1 MKRFYLYSYLLTLV
15 IIGCGPELRTVVE
28 RDKFNRIILEAELK
42 GEVDTNWVKL
52 HTYHFIGPS
61 TDGPPLDNSDPV
73 KSDVNIDDSGNLAW
87 GAEEEPIK
95 PDVSPTET
103 AEETPTDTAEV
114 VQDFTITVDSTK
126 KTFSSFA
133 KGRREGDWKT
143 WHPNG
148 QLKTHYT
155 FIKDQIEGLYT
166 YYDSVGTTKKTETY
180 KKSILEGVTSD
191 FNDNGTLHVTTEY
204 KKNLKDGLQK
214 EFIEGVVLIE
224 QRTYKKDSLD
234 GEWTSWHDNGT
245 KKVVRVYKNG
255 TPKGNWIFYDEK
267 GAWMREEQYKK
278 GVADGIW
285 TFYDRD
291 RFKVFHYY
299 TLGELVAEYTEAK
312 WPNGQIKEEPPSFNK
327 EGQLDGTR
335 IGYWADGSTRYTMD
349 YKKGKKDGDE
359 VRYDSTGVLIFE
371 VRYDK
376 GVRNGMEKEYYVNGN
391 PKRLARYK
399 DNKLDGMEKEYYANG
414 NSKRFASY
422 KDDKLDGKTEL
433 FDSLGVI
440 TETITYKDSLRN
452 GKTTLWWPN
461 GEAYQRLTYEKDIL
475 EGRFE
480 EWDSLGTDIVKGSYT
495 EGVRHKKWLYYDSEG
510 KRDKFVFL
518 DMDSTITDYQFKYY
532 PNWQLVEEPGFND
545 RGLYDGK
552 WESFYID
559 GATSKK
565 FSYDEG
571 KRDKIWMSY
580 FQDGRRENYTFYTQ
594 DSLVT
599 DYDFTYFANLQIKEE
614 PEFNKNGLFDGKWE
628 QFYEDGETKMT
639 FSYDESKKDKIWMSF
654 YPDNRRQNYTYYNQD
669 TLVTDYDFKY
679 YDNIKIIDDPD
690 LYDYAYYMNLEVV
703 KKPRYDNL
711 QIVEE
716 PSFSK
721 NGLFDGKWD
730 SFFENGDQWRTFHY
744 EEGLKVKIWSVFYD
758 STGTRHSE
766 TNYEND
772 LKHGQYQEWYE
783 NIIVRPRAEGLYKE
797 DVKDLLWTFWNEF
810 QEKRFEEWR
819 DGVLYDSF
827 EYEYY
832 SNGQVKEEPSYKDR
846 RKHGDWVRYFPDGSV
861 MGTRTFK
868 VGLKEGVWIEYYK
881 NPPGNRDD
889 IVAWQGKYVADKR
902 EGKWEW
908 FWLNQEKQ
916 RVDSYKKGEMT
927 SEKCF
932 ERDGTGSTRDCSEV
946 RFESSR

>member
-1 MKRFYLYSYLLTLV
+1 MKRFYLYSYIATLL

-28 RDKFNRIILEAELK
+28 RDKYNRIILEAELK

-52 HTYHFIGPS
+52 HTYHFMGPS
-61 TDGPPLDNSDPV
+61 TDGPPLDETASTQADMSV
-73 KSDVNIDDSGNLAW
+73 DDSGNLAW
-87 GAEEEPIK
+87 GAEEETVEANNEATDI
-95 PDVSPTET
+95 SEEST
-103 AEETPTDTAEV
+103 ADTGEV

-133 KGRREGDWKT
+133 KGRKEGDWKT
-143 WHPNG
+143 WHANG

-155 FIKDQIEGLYT
+155 YIKDQIEGVYT
-166 YYDSVGTTKKTETY
+166 YYDSVGTTIKTETY
-180 KKSILEGVTSD
+180 KKSILEGVTSE
-191 FNDNGTLHVTTEY
+191 FNENGTLHITTEY
-204 KKNLKDGLQK
+204 KKGLKEGLQK

-224 QRTYKKDSLD
+224 QRTFKKDSLD

-245 KKVVRVYKNG
+245 QKVVRVYKNG
-255 TPKGNWIFYDEK
+255 SPRGNWTFYDEK
-267 GAWMREEQYKK
+267 GAWMREQQYKK
-278 GVADGIW
+278 GLADGIW
-285 TFYDRD
+285 TFYDREG
-291 RFKVFHYY
+291 FKVFHYY

-312 WPNGQIKEEPPSFNK
+312 WPNGQIKEEPPTFNK
-327 EGQLDGTR
+327 EGQLHGTR

-359 VRYDSTGVLIFE
+359 IRYDSTGVLIFE

-376 GVRNGMEKEYYVNGN
+376 GIRNGMEKEYYSNGN
-391 PKRLARYK
+391 PKRLAKYK
-399 DNKLDGMEKEYYANG
+399 DNKLN
-414 NSKRFASY
+414 
-422 KDDKLDGKTEL
+422 GKTEL
-433 FDSLGVI
+433 FDSLGVK
-440 TETITYKDSLRN
+440 TETIAYKDSLRN

-461 GEAYQRLTYEKDIL
+461 GEAYQRFTYENDIL

-480 EWDSLGTDIVKGSYT
+480 EWDSLGTDIVKGTYT
-495 EGVRHKKWLYYDSEG
+495 GGVRHKKWLYYDSEG
-510 KRDKFVFL
+510 RRDKFVFL
-518 DMDSTITDYQFKYY
+518 DMDSIITDYKFKYY

-565 FSYDEG
+565 FSYTEG
-571 KRDKIWMSY
+571 KRDKVWMSY
-580 FQDGRRENYTFYTQ
+580 YQDGRRENYTFYTQ
-594 DSLVT
+594 DSLIT
-599 DYDFTYFANLQIKEE
+599 DYDFTYYANLQIKEE
-614 PEFNKNGLFDGKWE
+614 PKFSKDGLFDGKWE

-639 FSYDESKKDKIWMSF
+639 FSYDRSKKDQIWMSYF
-654 YPDNRRQNYTYYNQD
+654 NDNRRQNYTFYNQD
-669 TLVTDYDFKY
+669 TLITDYDFKY
-679 YDNIKIIDDPD
+679 YDNIKIVDDPD
-690 LYDYAYYMNLEVV
+690 LYDYEYYMNLEIIE
-703 KKPRYDNL
+703 KPRNDNL

-716 PSFSK
+716 PSFGK
-721 NGLFDGKWD
+721 NGLFDGKWE
-730 SFFENGDQWRTFHY
+730 SFFADGDQWRTFHY
-744 EEGLKVKIWSVFYD
+744 EDGLKVKLWSVFYD

-772 LKHGQYQEWYE
+772 MKNGQYQEWYE
-783 NIIVRPRAEGLYKE
+783 NIIIRPRAEGLYKD

-819 DGVLYDSF
+819 DGILYDSF

-832 SNGQVKEEPSYKDR
+832 PNGQVKEEPSYKDR

-861 MGTRTFK
+861 MGTRTF
-868 VGLKEGVWIEYYK
+868 VAGLKEGLWIEYYK

-889 IVAWQGKYVADKR
+889 IVAWQGKYVSDKR

-932 ERDGTGSTRDCSEV
+932 ERDGSGSTRDCSEV
-946 RFESSR
+946 RFQSNR

>member
-1 MKRFYLYSYLLTLV
+1 MKRFYIYSYIVTLL

-28 RDKFNRIILEAELK
+28 RDKYNRIILEAELK

-52 HTYHFIGPS
+52 HTYHFMGPS
-61 TDGPPLDNSDPV
+61 TDGPPLDETASTQTDMSV
-73 KSDVNIDDSGNLAW
+73 DDSGNLAW
-87 GAEEEPIK
+87 GAEEETVEANNEATDI
-95 PDVSPTET
+95 SEEST
-103 AEETPTDTAEV
+103 ADTGEV

-133 KGRREGDWKT
+133 KGRKEGDWKT
-143 WHPNG
+143 WHANG

-155 FIKDQIEGLYT
+155 YIKDQIEGVYT
-166 YYDSVGTTKKTETY
+166 YYDSVGTTIKTETY
-180 KKSILEGVTSD
+180 KKSILEGVTSE
-191 FNDNGTLHVTTEY
+191 FNENGTLHITTEY
-204 KKNLKDGLQK
+204 KKGLKEGLQK

-224 QRTYKKDSLD
+224 QRTFKKDSLD

-245 KKVVRVYKNG
+245 QKVVRVYKNG
-255 TPKGNWIFYDEK
+255 SPRGNWTFYDEK
-267 GAWMREEQYKK
+267 GAWMREQQYKK
-278 GVADGIW
+278 GLADGIW
-285 TFYDRD
+285 TFYDREG
-291 RFKVFHYY
+291 FKVFHYY

-312 WPNGQIKEEPPSFNK
+312 WPNGQIKEEPPTFNK
-327 EGQLDGTR
+327 EGQLHGTR

-359 VRYDSTGVLIFE
+359 IRYDSTGVLIFE

-376 GVRNGMEKEYYVNGN
+376 GIRNGMEKEYYSNGN
-391 PKRLARYK
+391 PKRLAKYK
-399 DNKLDGMEKEYYANG
+399 DNKLN
-414 NSKRFASY
+414 
-422 KDDKLDGKTEL
+422 GKTEL
-433 FDSLGVI
+433 FDSLGVK
-440 TETITYKDSLRN
+440 TETIAYKDSLRN

-461 GEAYQRLTYEKDIL
+461 GEAYQRFTYENDIL

-480 EWDSLGTDIVKGSYT
+480 EWDSLGTDIVKGTYT
-495 EGVRHKKWLYYDSEG
+495 GGVRHKKWLYYDSEG
-510 KRDKFVFL
+510 RRDKFVFL
-518 DMDSTITDYQFKYY
+518 DMDSIITDYKFKYY

-565 FSYDEG
+565 FSYTEG
-571 KRDKIWMSY
+571 KRDKVWMSY
-580 FQDGRRENYTFYTQ
+580 YQDGRRENYTFYTQ
-594 DSLVT
+594 DSLIT
-599 DYDFTYFANLQIKEE
+599 DYDFTYYANLQIKEE
-614 PEFNKNGLFDGKWE
+614 PKFSKDGLFDGKWE

-639 FSYDESKKDKIWMSF
+639 FSYDRSKKDQIWMSYF
-654 YPDNRRQNYTYYNQD
+654 NDNRRQNYTFYNQD
-669 TLVTDYDFKY
+669 TLITDYDFKY
-679 YDNIKIIDDPD
+679 YDNIKIVDDPD
-690 LYDYAYYMNLEVV
+690 LYDYEYYMNLEIIE
-703 KKPRYDNL
+703 KPRNDNL

-716 PSFSK
+716 PSFGK
-721 NGLFDGKWD
+721 NGLFDGKWE
-730 SFFENGDQWRTFHY
+730 SFFADGDQWRTFHY
-744 EEGLKVKIWSVFYD
+744 EDGLKVKLWSVFYD

-772 LKHGQYQEWYE
+772 MKNGQYQEWYE
-783 NIIVRPRAEGLYKE
+783 NIIIRPRAEGLYKD

-819 DGVLYDSF
+819 DGILYDSF

-832 SNGQVKEEPSYKDR
+832 PNGQVKEEPSYKDR

-861 MGTRTFK
+861 MGTRTF
-868 VGLKEGVWIEYYK
+868 VAGLKEGLWIEYYK

-889 IVAWQGKYVADKR
+889 IVAWQGKYVSDKR

-932 ERDGTGSTRDCSEV
+932 ERDGSGSTRDCSEV
-946 RFESSR
+946 RFQSNR

>member
-1 MKRFYLYSYLLTLV
+1 MKRIYFYSYLLTLA

-28 RDKFNRIILEAELK
+28 RDKYNRIILEAELK

-52 HTYHFIGPS
+52 HTYHFVGPS
-61 TDGPPLDNSDPV
+61 TDGPPIETPSE
-73 KSDVNIDDSGNLAW
+73 KSADINVDDSGNLAW
-87 GAEEEPIK
+87 GAEEPVDASETESTN
-95 PDVSPTET
+95 DVS
-103 AEETPTDTAEV
+103 DTVVDTGEV

-133 KGRREGDWKT
+133 KGRREGEWKT
-143 WHPNG
+143 WYANG
-148 QLKTHYT
+148 QLKTYYT
-155 FIKDQIEGLYT
+155 YIKDQIEGIFT
-166 YYDSVGTTKKTETY
+166 YYDSAGTTIKTETY
-180 KKSILEGVTSD
+180 KKSILEGITSD
-191 FNDNGTLHVTTEY
+191 FNENSTLRMTTTY
-204 KKNLKDGLQK
+204 KKGLKEGPQK

-224 QRTYKKDSLD
+224 QRTFKKDSLD

-245 KKVVRVYKNG
+245 QKVVRVYKNG
-255 TPKGNWIFYDEK
+255 QPRGNWIFYDSK

-278 GVADGIW
+278 GLADGIW
-285 TFYDRD
+285 TFYDREG
-291 RFKVFHYY
+291 FKVFHYY

-312 WPNGQIKEEPPSFNK
+312 WPNGQIKEDPPTFNK
-327 EGQLDGTR
+327 EGQLHGTR

-359 VRYDSTGVLIFE
+359 IRYDSSGVVVFE

-376 GVRNGMEKEYYVNGN
+376 GIRNGLEKEYYVNGN
-391 PKRLARYK
+391 PKRVARYK
-399 DNKLDGMEKEYYANG
+399 DN
-414 NSKRFASY
+414 
-422 KDDKLDGKTEL
+422 KLDGKTEL
-433 FDSLGVI
+433 FDSLGVK
-440 TETITYKDSLRN
+440 TETIAYKDSLRD

-461 GEAYQRLTYEKDIL
+461 GEAYQRFTYEKDVL

-495 EGVRHKKWLYYDSEG
+495 AGVRHKKWLYYDSEG
-510 KRDKFVFL
+510 RRDKFVFL
-518 DMDSTITDYQFKYY
+518 DMDSIITDYKFKYY
-532 PNWQLVEEPGFND
+532 PNWQLVEEPGFDD

-565 FSYDEG
+565 FSYSEG

-580 FQDGRRENYTFYTQ
+580 FQDGRRENYTFYDQ
-594 DSLVT
+594 DTLVT
-599 DYDFTYFANLQIKEE
+599 DYDFTYYPNLQIKEE
-614 PEFNKNGLFDGKWE
+614 PKFSKDGLFDGKWE

-639 FSYDESKKDKIWMSF
+639 FSYDRNKKDQIWMSYF
-654 YPDNRRQNYTYYNQD
+654 PDNRRENFTFYNQD

-679 YDNIKIIDDPD
+679 YDNIKIVENPD
-690 LYDYAYYMNLEVV
+690 FYSYEYYMNLQTVET
-703 KKPRYDNL
+703 PRYDNI

-716 PSFSK
+716 PSFGK
-721 NGLFDGKWD
+721 NGLFDGKWE

-744 EEGLKVKIWSVFYD
+744 EDGLKVKLWSVFYD
-758 STGTRHSE
+758 STGMRHSE

-772 LKHGQYQEWYE
+772 LRHGQYQEWYE
-783 NIIVRPRAEGLYKE
+783 NIVIRPRAEGLYKE
-797 DVKDLLWTFWNEF
+797 GVKDLLWTFWNEF

-819 DGVLYDSF
+819 DGVLYDTF

-846 RKHGDWVRYFPDGSV
+846 KKHGDWVRYFPNGDV
-861 MGTRTFK
+861 MGTRTF
-868 VGLKEGVWIEYYK
+868 VAGLKEGLWIEYYK
-881 NPPGNRDD
+881 NPPGERDD
-889 IVAWQGKYVADKR
+889 IIAWKGKYVSDKR

-908 FWLNQEKQ
+908 FWLNQERQ

-932 ERDGTGSTRDCSEV
+932 ERDGSGSSRDCSEV
-946 RFESSR
+946 RYDGTR

>member
-1 MKRFYLYSYLLTLV
+1 MKRIYFYSYLLTLA

-28 RDKFNRIILEAELK
+28 RDKYNRIILEAELK

-52 HTYHFIGPS
+52 HTYHFVGPS
-61 TDGPPLDNSDPV
+61 TDGPPIETPSE
-73 KSDVNIDDSGNLAW
+73 KSADINVDDSGNLAW
-87 GAEEEPIK
+87 GAEEPVDASETESTN
-95 PDVSPTET
+95 DVS
-103 AEETPTDTAEV
+103 DTIVDTGEV

-133 KGRREGDWKT
+133 KGRREGEWKT
-143 WHPNG
+143 WYANG
-148 QLKTHYT
+148 QLKTYYT
-155 FIKDQIEGLYT
+155 YIKDQIEGIYT
-166 YYDSVGTTKKTETY
+166 YYDSAGTTIKTETY
-180 KKSILEGVTSD
+180 KKSILEGITSD
-191 FNDNGTLHVTTEY
+191 FNENSTLRMTTTY
-204 KKNLKDGLQK
+204 KKGLKEGPQK

-224 QRTYKKDSLD
+224 QRTFKKDSLD

-245 KKVVRVYKNG
+245 QKVVRVYKNG
-255 TPKGNWIFYDEK
+255 QPRGNWMFYDPK

-278 GVADGIW
+278 GLADGIW
-285 TFYDRD
+285 TFYDREG
-291 RFKVFHYY
+291 FKVFHYY

-312 WPNGQIKEEPPSFNK
+312 WPNGQIKEDPPTFNK
-327 EGQLDGTR
+327 EGQLHGTR

-359 VRYDSTGVLIFE
+359 IRYDSSGVVVFE

-376 GVRNGMEKEYYVNGN
+376 GIRNGLEKEYYVNGN
-391 PKRLARYK
+391 PKRVARYK
-399 DNKLDGMEKEYYANG
+399 DN
-414 NSKRFASY
+414 
-422 KDDKLDGKTEL
+422 KLDGKTEL
-433 FDSLGVI
+433 FDSLGVK
-440 TETITYKDSLRN
+440 TETIAYKDSLRD

-461 GEAYQRLTYEKDIL
+461 GEAYQRFTYEKDVL

-495 EGVRHKKWLYYDSEG
+495 AGVRHKKWLYYDSEG
-510 KRDKFVFL
+510 RRDKFVFL
-518 DMDSTITDYQFKYY
+518 DMDSIITDYKFKYY
-532 PNWQLVEEPGFND
+532 PNWQLVEEPGFDD
-545 RGLYDGK
+545 RGLFDGK

-565 FSYDEG
+565 FSYSEG

-580 FQDGRRENYTFYTQ
+580 FQDGRRENYTFYDQ
-594 DSLVT
+594 DTLVT
-599 DYDFTYFANLQIKEE
+599 DYDFTYYPNLQIKEE
-614 PEFNKNGLFDGKWE
+614 PKFSKDGLFDGKWE

-639 FSYDESKKDKIWMSF
+639 FSYDRNKKDQIWMSYF
-654 YPDNRRQNYTYYNQD
+654 PDNRRENFTFYNQD

-679 YDNIKIIDDPD
+679 YDNIKIVENPD
-690 LYDYAYYMNLEVV
+690 FYSYEYYMNLQTVET
-703 KKPRYDNL
+703 PRYDNI

-716 PSFSK
+716 PSFGK
-721 NGLFDGKWD
+721 NGLFDGKWE

-744 EEGLKVKIWSVFYD
+744 EDGLKVKLWSVFYD
-758 STGTRHSE
+758 STGMRHSE

-772 LKHGQYQEWYE
+772 LRHGQYQEWYE
-783 NIIVRPRAEGLYKE
+783 NIVIRPRAEGLYKE
-797 DVKDLLWTFWNEF
+797 GVKDLLWTFWNEF

-819 DGVLYDSF
+819 DGVLYDTF

-846 RKHGDWVRYFPDGSV
+846 KKHGDWVRYFPNGDV
-861 MGTRTFK
+861 MGTRTF
-868 VGLKEGVWIEYYK
+868 VAGLKEGLWIEYYK
-881 NPPGNRDD
+881 NPPGERDD
-889 IVAWQGKYVADKR
+889 IIAWKGKYVSDKR

-908 FWLNQEKQ
+908 FWLNQERQ

-932 ERDGTGSTRDCSEV
+932 ERDGSGSSRDCSEV
-946 RFESSR
+946 RYDGTR

>member
-1 MKRFYLYSYLLTLV
+1 MKRIYFYSYLLTLA

-28 RDKFNRIILEAELK
+28 RDKYNRIILEAELK

-52 HTYHFIGPS
+52 HTYHFVGPS
-61 TDGPPLDNSDPV
+61 TDGPPIETPSE
-73 KSDVNIDDSGNLAW
+73 KSADINVDDSGNLAW
-87 GAEEEPIK
+87 GAEEPVDASETETTN
-95 PDVSPTET
+95 DVS
-103 AEETPTDTAEV
+103 DTVVDTGEV

-133 KGRREGDWKT
+133 KGRREGEWKT
-143 WHPNG
+143 WYANG
-148 QLKTHYT
+148 QLKTNYT
-155 FIKDQIEGLYT
+155 YIKDQIEGIFT
-166 YYDSVGTTKKTETY
+166 YYDSAGTTIKTETY
-180 KKSILEGVTSD
+180 KKSILEGITSD
-191 FNDNGTLHVTTEY
+191 FNENSTLRMTTTY
-204 KKNLKDGLQK
+204 KKGLKEGPQK

-224 QRTYKKDSLD
+224 QRTFKKDSLD

-245 KKVVRVYKNG
+245 QKVVRVYKNG
-255 TPKGNWIFYDEK
+255 QPRGNWMFYDPK

-278 GVADGIW
+278 GLADGIW
-285 TFYDRD
+285 TFYDREG
-291 RFKVFHYY
+291 FKVFHYY

-312 WPNGQIKEEPPSFNK
+312 WPNGQIKEDPPTFNK
-327 EGQLDGTR
+327 EGQLHGTR

-359 VRYDSTGVLIFE
+359 IRYDSSGVVVFE

-376 GVRNGMEKEYYVNGN
+376 GIRNGLEKEYYVNGN
-391 PKRLARYK
+391 PKRVARYK
-399 DNKLDGMEKEYYANG
+399 DN
-414 NSKRFASY
+414 
-422 KDDKLDGKTEL
+422 KLDGKTEL
-433 FDSLGVI
+433 FDSLGVK
-440 TETITYKDSLRN
+440 TETIAYKDSLRD

-461 GEAYQRLTYEKDIL
+461 GEAYQRFTYEKDVL

-495 EGVRHKKWLYYDSEG
+495 AGVRHKKWLYYDSEG
-510 KRDKFVFL
+510 RRDKFVFL
-518 DMDSTITDYQFKYY
+518 DMDSIITDYKFKYY
-532 PNWQLVEEPGFND
+532 PNWQLVEEPGFDD

-565 FSYDEG
+565 FSYSEG

-580 FQDGRRENYTFYTQ
+580 FQDGRRENYTFYDQ
-594 DSLVT
+594 DTLVT
-599 DYDFTYFANLQIKEE
+599 DYDFTYYPNLQIKEE
-614 PEFNKNGLFDGKWE
+614 PKFSKDGLFDGKWE

-639 FSYDESKKDKIWMSF
+639 FSYDRNKKDQIWMSYF
-654 YPDNRRQNYTYYNQD
+654 PDNRRENFTFYNQD

-679 YDNIKIIDDPD
+679 YDNIKIVENPD
-690 LYDYAYYMNLEVV
+690 FYSYEYYMNLQTVET
-703 KKPRYDNL
+703 PRYDNI

-716 PSFSK
+716 PSFGK
-721 NGLFDGKWD
+721 NGLFDGKWE

-744 EEGLKVKIWSVFYD
+744 EDGLKVKLWSVFYD
-758 STGTRHSE
+758 STGMRHSE

-772 LKHGQYQEWYE
+772 LRHGQYQEWYE
-783 NIIVRPRAEGLYKE
+783 NIVIRPRAEGLYKE
-797 DVKDLLWTFWNEF
+797 GVKDLLWTFWNEF

-819 DGVLYDSF
+819 DGVLYDTF

-846 RKHGDWVRYFPDGSV
+846 KKHGDWVRYFPNGDV
-861 MGTRTFK
+861 MGTRTF
-868 VGLKEGVWIEYYK
+868 VAGLKEGLWIEYYK
-881 NPPGNRDD
+881 NPPGERDD
-889 IVAWQGKYVADKR
+889 IIAWKGKYVSDKR

-908 FWLNQEKQ
+908 FWLNQERQ

-932 ERDGTGSTRDCSEV
+932 ERDGSGSSRDCSEV
-946 RFESSR
+946 RYDGTR

>member
-1 MKRFYLYSYLLTLV
+1 MKRIYFYSYLLTLA

-28 RDKFNRIILEAELK
+28 RDKYNRIILEAELK

-52 HTYHFIGPS
+52 HTYHFVGPS
-61 TDGPPLDNSDPV
+61 TDGPPIETPSE
-73 KSDVNIDDSGNLAW
+73 KSADINVDDSGNLAW
-87 GAEEEPIK
+87 GAEEPVDASETESTN
-95 PDVSPTET
+95 DVS
-103 AEETPTDTAEV
+103 DTVVDTGEV

-133 KGRREGDWKT
+133 KGRREGEWKT
-143 WHPNG
+143 WYANG
-148 QLKTHYT
+148 QLKTYYT
-155 FIKDQIEGLYT
+155 YIKDQIEGIFT
-166 YYDSVGTTKKTETY
+166 YYDSAGTTIKTETY
-180 KKSILEGVTSD
+180 KKSILEGITSD
-191 FNDNGTLHVTTEY
+191 FNENSTLRMTTTY
-204 KKNLKDGLQK
+204 KKGLKEGPQK

-224 QRTYKKDSLD
+224 QRTFKKDSLH

-245 KKVVRVYKNG
+245 QKVVRVYKNG
-255 TPKGNWIFYDEK
+255 QPRGNWIFYDSK

-278 GVADGIW
+278 GLADGIW
-285 TFYDRD
+285 TFYDREG
-291 RFKVFHYY
+291 FKVFHYY

-312 WPNGQIKEEPPSFNK
+312 WPNGQIKEDPPTFNK
-327 EGQLDGTR
+327 EGQLHGTR

-359 VRYDSTGVLIFE
+359 IRYDSSGVVVFE

-376 GVRNGMEKEYYVNGN
+376 GIRNGLEKEYYVNGN
-391 PKRLARYK
+391 PKRVARYK
-399 DNKLDGMEKEYYANG
+399 DN
-414 NSKRFASY
+414 
-422 KDDKLDGKTEL
+422 KLDGKTEL
-433 FDSLGVI
+433 FDSLGVK
-440 TETITYKDSLRN
+440 TETIAYKDSLRD

-461 GEAYQRLTYEKDIL
+461 GEAYQRFTYEKDVL

-495 EGVRHKKWLYYDSEG
+495 AGVRHKKWLYYDSEG
-510 KRDKFVFL
+510 RRDKFVFL
-518 DMDSTITDYQFKYY
+518 DMDSIITDYKFKYY
-532 PNWQLVEEPGFND
+532 PNWQLVEEPGFDD

-565 FSYDEG
+565 FSYSEG

-580 FQDGRRENYTFYTQ
+580 FQDGRRENYTFYDQ
-594 DSLVT
+594 DTLVT
-599 DYDFTYFANLQIKEE
+599 DYDFTYYPNLQIKEE
-614 PEFNKNGLFDGKWE
+614 PKFSKDGLFDGKWE

-639 FSYDESKKDKIWMSF
+639 FSYDRNKKDQIWMSYF
-654 YPDNRRQNYTYYNQD
+654 PDNRRENFTFYNQD

-679 YDNIKIIDDPD
+679 YDNIKIVENPD
-690 LYDYAYYMNLEVV
+690 FYSYEYYMNLQTVET
-703 KKPRYDNL
+703 PRYDNI

-716 PSFSK
+716 PSFGK
-721 NGLFDGKWD
+721 NGLFDGKWE

-744 EEGLKVKIWSVFYD
+744 EDGLKVKLWSVFYD
-758 STGTRHSE
+758 STGMRHSE

-772 LKHGQYQEWYE
+772 LRHGQYQEWYE
-783 NIIVRPRAEGLYKE
+783 NIVIRPRAEGLYKE
-797 DVKDLLWTFWNEF
+797 GVKDLLWTFWNEF

-819 DGVLYDSF
+819 DGVLYDTF

-846 RKHGDWVRYFPDGSV
+846 KKHGDWVRYFPNGDV
-861 MGTRTFK
+861 MGTRTF
-868 VGLKEGVWIEYYK
+868 VAGLKEGLWIEYYK
-881 NPPGNRDD
+881 NPPGERDD
-889 IVAWQGKYVADKR
+889 IIAWKGKYVSDKR

-908 FWLNQEKQ
+908 FWLNQERQ

-932 ERDGTGSTRDCSEV
+932 ERDGSGSSRDCSEV
-946 RFESSR
+946 RYDGTR

>member
-95 PDVSPTET
+95 PDVSSTET

-191 FNDNGTLHVTTEY
+191 FNDNGTLHITTEY

-399 DNKLDGMEKEYYANG
+399 DNKLDGMEKEYYVNG

-510 KRDKFVFL
+510 RRDKFVFL